1 MEMSTSQQ
9 FQSNILWK
17 NLYLAA
23 RNVQCERVISPFIE
37 VGSVGAALLT
47 DQGNVYTG
55 ICIDTACS
63 LGMCAERNAIGTML
77 TQGEERIQKIV
88 AVTSDGNVVLPCGVC
103 REAMMQL
110 GVWAA
115 DIEILCDYK
124 NLRSCTLAS
133 LMPDW
138 WGSSWFNSL

>member
-1 MEMSTSQQ
+1 MAINPLQQSQ
-9 FQSNILWK
+9 FNATWEK
-17 NLYLAA
+17 LYRTACE
-23 RNVQCERVISPFIE
+23 VQHTRTISPFIE
-37 VGSVGAALLT
+37 AGSVGAALLT
-47 DQGNVYTG
+47 ERGNIYTG

-88 AVTSDGNVVLPCGVC
+88 AVSSNGSIVLPCGVC

-110 GVWAA
+110 GSWTA
-115 DIEILCDYK
+115 DIEILRDYK
-124 NLRSCTLAS
+124 NLCSCTLAS

-138 WGSSWFNSL
+138 WGSSRFNSL

>member
-9 FQSNILWK
+9 FQSNIVWK

-23 RNVQCERVISPFIE
+23 RNVQRSRVISPFIE
-37 VGSVGAALLT
+37 VGSVSAALLT

-77 TQGEERIQKIV
+77 AQGEERIQKIV
-88 AVTSDGNVVLPCGVC
+88 AVSSNGSIVLPCGVC

-115 DIEILCDYK
+115 DIEILCDCK
-124 NLRSCTLAS
+124 NLRSCTLSS